1 MQASIDIEALNQ
13 QIQLDSAFLE
23 QIEEATSKI
32 IVGQDYMMKRLLLG
46 LLAKGH
52 VLLEGLPGLA
62 KTLAIKTLAGAI
74 NADFNRIQ
82 FTPDLLPADIIGTMI
97 YNPNLNDFTVRKGPI
112 FTNFV
117 LADEINR
124 APAKVQSALLE
135 SMQEKQVT
143 IGKETFSIA
152 EPFLVLATQ
161 NPIEQ
166 EGTYPLPEAQ
176 MDRFMLMVKI
186 DYPNKI
192 EEKEIIRR
200 AISGQTESKV
210 EAVVDPKVIL
220 KGRELVSKI
229 YMDEKIE
236 NYILD
241 IVFATRDPESY
252 GLKDL
257 NSLINYGGSP
267 RASINLA
274 KAAKAYAFLNRRG
287 FVIPDDVRNICA
299 DVMRHRIGLTYEAE
313 AENIT
318 QEDIITKI
326 INTIEVP

>member
-13 QIQLDSAFLE
+13 QIHMDSAFLE

-32 IVGQDYMMKRLLLG
+32 IVGQDYMIQRLLLG

-62 KTLAIKTLAGAI
+62 KTLSIKTLAGAI

-97 YNPNLNDFTVRKGPI
+97 YNPNLNEFTVRKGPI

-186 DYPNKI
+186 GYPNKI

-210 EAVVDPKVIL
+210 EAVVDPAVIL

-257 NSLINYGGSP
+257 KSLINYGGSP

-274 KAAKAYAFLNRRG
+274 KASKAYAFLNRRG

-318 QEDIITKI
+318 QDDIITKI

>member
-13 QIQLDSAFLE
+13 QIHMDSGFLE

-32 IVGQDYMMKRLLLG
+32 IVGQDYMIQRLLLG

-62 KTLAIKTLAGAI
+62 KTLSIKTLAGAI

-97 YNPNLNDFTVRKGPI
+97 YNPNLNEFTVRKGPI

-186 DYPNKI
+186 GYPNKI

-210 EAVVDPKVIL
+210 EAVVDPAVIL

-257 NSLINYGGSP
+257 KSLINYGGSP

-274 KAAKAYAFLNRRG
+274 KASKAYAFLNRRG

-313 AENIT
+313 AELSLIH
-318 QEDIITKI
+318 I
-326 INTIEVP
+326 